1 MDDGVGGTNKWKL
14 YEFVSLPHRLQS
26 YLYISQ
32 KARQKKKM
40 LLTIAFAIDQQL
52 YLRRPI
58 SFYPEFWATALL
70 KKNILIIKKF

>member
-1 MDDGVGGTNKWKL
+1 MDDSVGGTYKWKL
-14 YEFVSLPHRLQS
+14 YEFVSLPHHSQS

-32 KARQKKKM
+32 QARQKKKM
-40 LLTIAFAIDQQL
+40 LLTAFTIDQQL
-52 YLRRPI
+52 YLRRPV

>member
-1 MDDGVGGTNKWKL
+1 MDDGVGGTYKWKL
-14 YEFVSLPHRLQS
+14 YEFVSLPHRSQS

-32 KARQKKKM
+32 QARQKKKM
-40 LLTIAFAIDQQL
+40 LLTAFTIDQQL
-52 YLRRPI
+52 YLRRPV

>member
-1 MDDGVGGTNKWKL
+1 MMVWEEQINGNCM
-14 YEFVSLPHRLQS
+14 SLCPCH
-26 YLYISQ
+26 IAH
-32 KARQKKKM
+32 KATCTFPSRQDTKKKM

-58 SFYPEFWATALL
+58 SFYPEFWDTALL